1 MSRGGPA
8 VHIFER
14 CYEERFGF
22 KPVIQVP
29 DGVQL
34 ARAFKIVGE
43 ESFPKLV
50 EFFLNREDKFY
61 EAHGWAARHL
71 GAPVINAFRLSQLK
85 NRPRPATQSAESYRS
100 RLAAWSAENEMTDM
114 PSLAPLPKAR
124 YDE

>member
-22 KPVIQVP
+22 KPVIQTP
-29 DGVQL
+29 DAVQL
-34 ARAFKIVGE
+34 QRALKAVGE

-50 EFFLNREDKFY
+50 RSFLETSDAFLER
-61 EAHGWAARHL
+61 HGYSGRHL
-71 GAPVINAFRLSQLK
+71 SATVINAFRLSQSK
-85 NRPRPATQSAESYRS
+85 SRPRPATQSAESYRS